1 MPVRFFLKG
10 PRPLRWCRYSLSQGV
25 RRVKGGGVLRG
36 EDGDGDAADTGAGVL
51 DGRVPG
57 HADHRYPTVY
67 WMLPQKKRD
76 RTQSRGIQMG
86 KGEHMENRILARL
99 DGRVDPEWLL
109 TLLSVLPL
117 NTYTL
122 EEWNEALSQAAGR
135 RIFCPSYR
143 TLSDYLHRL
152 VLGVQ

>member
-1 MPVRFFLKG
+1 
-10 PRPLRWCRYSLSQGV
+10 
-25 RRVKGGGVLRG
+25 
-36 EDGDGDAADTGAGVL
+36 
-51 DGRVPG
+51 
-57 HADHRYPTVY
+57 
-67 WMLPQKKRD
+67 
-76 RTQSRGIQMG
+76 
-86 KGEHMENRILARL
+86 MENRILARL
-99 DGRVDPEWLL
+99 DGRADPEWLL

-122 EEWNEALSQAAGR
+122 EEWNEALSQVAGR

>member
-1 MPVRFFLKG
+1 MSKAAAFSGEKMGTAMQQTPALAYWMAAFLVMPITRPSYGILDASAKEKG
-10 PRPLRWCRYSLSQGV
+10 P
-25 RRVKGGGVLRG
+25 
-36 EDGDGDAADTGAGVL
+36 
-51 DGRVPG
+51 
-57 HADHRYPTVY
+57 HAEPRHTNG
-67 WMLPQKKRD
+67 KR
-76 RTQSRGIQMG
+76 
-86 KGEHMENRILARL
+86 GEHMENRILARL
-99 DGRVDPEWLL
+99 DGRADPEWLL

>member
-1 MPVRFFLKG
+1 
-10 PRPLRWCRYSLSQGV
+10 
-25 RRVKGGGVLRG
+25 
-36 EDGDGDAADTGAGVL
+36 
-51 DGRVPG
+51 
-57 HADHRYPTVY
+57 
-67 WMLPQKKRD
+67 
-76 RTQSRGIQMG
+76 
-86 KGEHMENRILARL
+86 MENRILARL
-99 DGRVDPEWLL
+99 DGRADPEWLL
-109 TLLSVLPL
+109 TPLRAPPSPALLSVLPL

>member
-1 MPVRFFLKG
+1 
-10 PRPLRWCRYSLSQGV
+10 
-25 RRVKGGGVLRG
+25 
-36 EDGDGDAADTGAGVL
+36 
-51 DGRVPG
+51 
-57 HADHRYPTVY
+57 
-67 WMLPQKKRD
+67 MLPQKKRD

-86 KGEHMENRILARL
+86 KGGEHMENRILARL
-99 DGRVDPEWLL
+99 DGRADPEWLL

-135 RIFCPSYR
+135 RVFCPSYR

>member
-1 MPVRFFLKG
+1 MF
-10 PRPLRWCRYSLSQGV
+10 
-25 RRVKGGGVLRG
+25 
-36 EDGDGDAADTGAGVL
+36 
-51 DGRVPG
+51 
-57 HADHRYPTVY
+57 
-67 WMLPQKKRD
+67 PQKKRD
-76 RTQSRGIQMG
+76 RTQSCGIQMG
-86 KGEHMENRILARL
+86 KGGSILARL
-99 DGRVDPEWLL
+99 DGRADPEWLL

>member
-1 MPVRFFLKG
+1 
-10 PRPLRWCRYSLSQGV
+10 
-25 RRVKGGGVLRG
+25 
-36 EDGDGDAADTGAGVL
+36 
-51 DGRVPG
+51 
-57 HADHRYPTVY
+57 
-67 WMLPQKKRD
+67 
-76 RTQSRGIQMG
+76 
-86 KGEHMENRILARL
+86 MENRILARL
-99 DGRVDPEWLL
+99 DGRA
-109 TLLSVLPL
+109 VLPL

>member
-1 MPVRFFLKG
+1 MV
-10 PRPLRWCRYSLSQGV
+10 
-25 RRVKGGGVLRG
+25 
-36 EDGDGDAADTGAGVL
+36 
-51 DGRVPG
+51 
-57 HADHRYPTVY
+57 
-67 WMLPQKKRD
+67 
-76 RTQSRGIQMG
+76 
-86 KGEHMENRILARL
+86 
-99 DGRVDPEWLL
+99 
-109 TLLSVLPL
+109 SVLPL

>member
-1 MPVRFFLKG
+1 MSKAAAFSGEKMGTAMQQTPALAYWMAAFLVMPITAILRYTGCFHKRKG
-10 PRPLRWCRYSLSQGV
+10 TA
-25 RRVKGGGVLRG
+25 RRAAAYKWEKGGAYGEPHSGPAGRPGGPGV
-36 EDGDGDAADTGAGVL
+36 AAHPAQ
-51 DGRVPG
+51 R
-57 HADHRYPTVY
+57 A
-67 WMLPQKKRD
+67 
-76 RTQSRGIQMG
+76 
-86 KGEHMENRILARL
+86 
-99 DGRVDPEWLL
+99 
-109 TLLSVLPL
+109 PL

>member
-1 MPVRFFLKG
+1 M
-10 PRPLRWCRYSLSQGV
+10 
-25 RRVKGGGVLRG
+25 
-36 EDGDGDAADTGAGVL
+36 
-51 DGRVPG
+51 
-57 HADHRYPTVY
+57 
-67 WMLPQKKRD
+67 
-76 RTQSRGIQMG
+76 
-86 KGEHMENRILARL
+86 
-99 DGRVDPEWLL
+99 DPEWLL

>member
-1 MPVRFFLKG
+1 MSKAAAFSGEKMGTAMQQTPALAYRMAAFLVMPITAILRYTGCFRKRKG
-10 PRPLRWCRYSLSQGV
+10 TA
-25 RRVKGGGVLRG
+25 RRAAAYKWEKGGAYG
-36 EDGDGDAADTGAGVL
+36 EPHSGPA
-51 DGRVPG
+51 
-57 HADHRYPTVY
+57 
-67 WMLPQKKRD
+67 
-76 RTQSRGIQMG
+76 
-86 KGEHMENRILARL
+86 
-99 DGRVDPEWLL
+99 DPEWLL

>member
-1 MPVRFFLKG
+1 
-10 PRPLRWCRYSLSQGV
+10 
-25 RRVKGGGVLRG
+25 
-36 EDGDGDAADTGAGVL
+36 
-51 DGRVPG
+51 
-57 HADHRYPTVY
+57 
-67 WMLPQKKRD
+67 MLPQKKRD

-86 KGEHMENRILARL
+86 KGGSIWRTAFWPGWMA
-99 DGRVDPEWLL
+99 PEWLL

>member
-1 MPVRFFLKG
+1 
-10 PRPLRWCRYSLSQGV
+10 
-25 RRVKGGGVLRG
+25 
-36 EDGDGDAADTGAGVL
+36 
-51 DGRVPG
+51 
-57 HADHRYPTVY
+57 
-67 WMLPQKKRD
+67 
-76 RTQSRGIQMG
+76 
-86 KGEHMENRILARL
+86 MENRILARL
-99 DGRVDPEWLL
+99 DGRGVRTVVDAEGELLCGVMPCRPFLVKPNHLELEWLL

>member
-1 MPVRFFLKG
+1 MQQTPALAYWMAAFLVMPITAILRHTGCFHKEKG
-10 PRPLRWCRYSLSQGV
+10 PHAEPRHTN
-25 RRVKGGGVLRG
+25 G
-36 EDGDGDAADTGAGVL
+36 E
-51 DGRVPG
+51 
-57 HADHRYPTVY
+57 
-67 WMLPQKKRD
+67 KR
-76 RTQSRGIQMG
+76 
-86 KGEHMENRILARL
+86 EHMRTAILARL
-99 DGRVDPEWLL
+99 DGQADPEGLL

-122 EEWNEALSQAAGR
+122 EVERGTVPSGRR

>member
-1 MPVRFFLKG
+1 
-10 PRPLRWCRYSLSQGV
+10 
-25 RRVKGGGVLRG
+25 
-36 EDGDGDAADTGAGVL
+36 
-51 DGRVPG
+51 
-57 HADHRYPTVY
+57 
-67 WMLPQKKRD
+67 
-76 RTQSRGIQMG
+76 
-86 KGEHMENRILARL
+86 MENRILARL
-99 DGRVDPEWLL
+99 DGRADPERLL

>member
-1 MPVRFFLKG
+1 
-10 PRPLRWCRYSLSQGV
+10 
-25 RRVKGGGVLRG
+25 
-36 EDGDGDAADTGAGVL
+36 
-51 DGRVPG
+51 
-57 HADHRYPTVY
+57 
-67 WMLPQKKRD
+67 
-76 RTQSRGIQMG
+76 
-86 KGEHMENRILARL
+86 MENRILARL
-99 DGRVDPEWLL
+99 DGRADPEWLL

-152 VLGVQ
+152 VLGAGSLPRGQRRILRCPPRRTSA

>member
-1 MPVRFFLKG
+1 
-10 PRPLRWCRYSLSQGV
+10 
-25 RRVKGGGVLRG
+25 
-36 EDGDGDAADTGAGVL
+36 
-51 DGRVPG
+51 
-57 HADHRYPTVY
+57 
-67 WMLPQKKRD
+67 
-76 RTQSRGIQMG
+76 
-86 KGEHMENRILARL
+86 MENRILARL
-99 DGRVDPEWLL
+99 DGRADPEW
-109 TLLSVLPL
+109 PL

>member
-1 MPVRFFLKG
+1 
-10 PRPLRWCRYSLSQGV
+10 
-25 RRVKGGGVLRG
+25 
-36 EDGDGDAADTGAGVL
+36 
-51 DGRVPG
+51 
-57 HADHRYPTVY
+57 
-67 WMLPQKKRD
+67 MLPQKKRD

-86 KGEHMENRILARL
+86 KGGSIWRAHSGQL
-99 DGRVDPEWLL
+99 DGRADPEWLL

>member
-1 MPVRFFLKG
+1 
-10 PRPLRWCRYSLSQGV
+10 
-25 RRVKGGGVLRG
+25 
-36 EDGDGDAADTGAGVL
+36 
-51 DGRVPG
+51 
-57 HADHRYPTVY
+57 
-67 WMLPQKKRD
+67 
-76 RTQSRGIQMG
+76 
-86 KGEHMENRILARL
+86 MENRILARL

-109 TLLSVLPL
+109 TLL

>member
-1 MPVRFFLKG
+1 
-10 PRPLRWCRYSLSQGV
+10 
-25 RRVKGGGVLRG
+25 
-36 EDGDGDAADTGAGVL
+36 
-51 DGRVPG
+51 
-57 HADHRYPTVY
+57 
-67 WMLPQKKRD
+67 
-76 RTQSRGIQMG
+76 
-86 KGEHMENRILARL
+86 MENRILARL
-99 DGRVDPEWLL
+99 DGRADPEW
-109 TLLSVLPL
+109 SPPCSACLPL

>member
-1 MPVRFFLKG
+1 MSKAAAF
-10 PRPLRWCRYSLSQGV
+10 S
-25 RRVKGGGVLRG
+25 G
-36 EDGDGDAADTGAGVL
+36 EKMGTAMQQTPALA
-51 DGRVPG
+51 
-57 HADHRYPTVY
+57 Y
-67 WMLPQKKRD
+67 WMAAFLVMPITAILRYTGCFHKRKGTAEP
-76 RTQSRGIQMG
+76 RHTNG
-86 KGEHMENRILARL
+86 KRGEHMENRILARL
-99 DGRVDPEWLL
+99 DGRADPEWLL

>member
-1 MPVRFFLKG
+1 MF
-10 PRPLRWCRYSLSQGV
+10 
-25 RRVKGGGVLRG
+25 
-36 EDGDGDAADTGAGVL
+36 
-51 DGRVPG
+51 
-57 HADHRYPTVY
+57 
-67 WMLPQKKRD
+67 PQKKRD

-86 KGEHMENRILARL
+86 KGGSIWRTAFWPGWTA
-99 DGRVDPEWLL
+99 GR